1 MDLHENGGAGLAA
14 ASMTIISP
22 ANDQNNYA
30 ASGIGNYVNESSQNS
45 IDFQSSSQ
53 DQIENLPEAQN
64 SITVHSSTHPGQ
76 QDYYKSEN
84 DLPEGDR
91 ASVPEAISKG
101 DEERAPSD
109 DTAAL
114 FDQPKIEDNITE
126 QNKAK
131 TDEKPPE
138 AATKKR
144 VCDIVRVQKVLE
156 ELSAKHSGPDQAS
169 GARYK
174 RQKISNDARSLI
186 LEYAKELSSAILE
199 ESCLLAK
206 HRNSKE
212 LITADIKLIFGG

>member
-1 MDLHENGGAGLAA
+1 
-14 ASMTIISP
+14 MTIISP

-30 ASGIGNYVNESSQNS
+30 ARSISNNVNESSQNS
-45 IDFQSSSQ
+45 IDFQSSSH
-53 DQIENLPEAQN
+53 DQIENFPEAQN
-64 SITVHSSTHPGQ
+64 SITAHSSTHPGQ

-84 DLPEGDR
+84 DLPRDR
-91 ASVPEAISKG
+91 ASVPEVISKG
-101 DEERAPSD
+101 DEERAASD
-109 DTAAL
+109 DIAAL

>member
-1 MDLHENGGAGLAA
+1 MGLQENGGAGLSTAG
-14 ASMTIISP
+14 MTIISP
-22 ANDQNNYA
+22 ANDQNNHA
-30 ASGIGNYVNESSQNS
+30 ASGISNNINESFQNS
-45 IDFQSSSQ
+45 AAFQSSFHNQ
-53 DQIENLPEAQN
+53 GENIPEAQN
-64 SITVHSSTHPGQ
+64 SISSAHPPQ

-84 DLPEGDR
+84 DLPGDR

-101 DEERAPSD
+101 DEERAVSE
-109 DTAAL
+109 DTAII
-114 FDQPKIEDNITE
+114 FDQPKTEENITE

-131 TDEKPPE
+131 IDEKPPV

-156 ELSAKHSGPDQAS
+156 ELSAKHSGPDQGS

-212 LITADIKLIFGG
+212 LMSADIKLIFGG